1 MVKKPSLD
9 VIIEQLNALSLP
21 ELLQVRAKVNALIEE
36 KSLNASILS
45 SGSYQRMISVS
56 GDNEDI
62 DITNPLSGVISS
74 YSIKTRRKTADITF
88 INDVDFS
95 KLIAYEIAR
104 ISKLKANKD
113 DSLEKLID
121 LVDEWMDDESGYD
134 EESYPQIETGLN
146 QNHPS
151 L

>member
-45 SGSYQRMISVS
+45 SGSYQRMTSVS

-74 YSIKTRRKTADITF
+74 SSIKSHLEITDITL
-88 INDVDFS
+88 INNVDFS

-104 ISKLKANKD
+104 ISKLTPNKD

-121 LVDEWMDDESGYD
+121 LVDEWMDEESGYD
-134 EESYPQIETGLN
+134 EESYPQIEAALN
-146 QNHPS
+146 QNRPS
-151 L
+151 